1 MANRKMIRVP
11 VVCSHVK
18 DGDIAGDWVTIGV
31 VVSKMPP
38 KDTAKVC
45 LLSKST
51 LNDLVKFL
59 FTGGKILY
67 ASYIRLV
74 LAECC
79 SSIISVQ

>member
-11 VVCSHVK
+11 VVCSHVR
-18 DGDIAGDWVTIGV
+18 DGDIAGDWVTVGV

-45 LLSKST
+45 FASKFILSDWVNT
-51 LNDLVKFL
+51 L

-74 LAECC
+74 LTECC
-79 SSIISVQ
+79 SSIISIQ